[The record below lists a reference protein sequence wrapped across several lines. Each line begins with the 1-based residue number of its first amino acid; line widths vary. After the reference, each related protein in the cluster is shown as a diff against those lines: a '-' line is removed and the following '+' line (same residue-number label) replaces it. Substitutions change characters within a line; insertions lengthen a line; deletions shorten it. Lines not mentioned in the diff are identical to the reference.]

1 VTRETRD
8 SFMNILMESEVA
20 LIIYLLIIDSV
31 VRLKKWRKVYSML
44 AKTMAGDETSKC
56 NENNVN
62 NLILKL

>member
-1 VTRETRD
+1 
-8 SFMNILMESEVA
+8 MNILMESEVA

-44 AKTMAGDETSKC
+44 AKTMAAGDETSKC

-62 NLILKL
+62 NLILKR